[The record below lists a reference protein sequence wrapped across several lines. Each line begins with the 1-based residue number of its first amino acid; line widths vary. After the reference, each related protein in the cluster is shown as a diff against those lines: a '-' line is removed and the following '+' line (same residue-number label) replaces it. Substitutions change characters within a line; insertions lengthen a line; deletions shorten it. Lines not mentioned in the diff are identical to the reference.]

1 MSDLAGLYARQNADG
16 GWPYWKGSSWTE
28 PTVYALLAL
37 ASSGDMSSPAVDH
50 AFDWLS
56 KSQREDG
63 GWAPRRLVEESTWVT
78 AAVLLLPSGML
89 PRFNAAAAL
98 NWLLAKTGRES
109 SWIERVRAAMISGHM
124 DPRKPD
130 GWPWFPDTAAWVG
143 PTAFSILALRK
154 ASKRDSRQ
162 AIADRIQQGQEFLLS
177 RRCADG
183 GWNHGSSKALG
194 YDGPSYPETTG
205 LALLALRGLPRDRVE
220 RGIAKAEEHLR
231 ASRSV
236 EAISW
241 LRLGLLAH
249 ARHPEAPPVTTER
262 ALSTQEVAL
271 AMIAGN
277 TARDSNILEA

>member
-1 MSDLAGLYARQNADG
+1 MSDLSGLYARQNADG

-37 ASSGDMSSPAVDH
+37 ASSGDVSSPAVDR
-50 AFDWLS
+50 ALNWVS
-56 KSQREDG
+56 KSQRQDG
-63 GWAPRRLVEESTWVT
+63 GWAPRRPVEESTWVT
-78 AAVLLLPSGML
+78 AAVLLLPTSMRS
-89 PRFNAAAAL
+89 RFNAAAAL

-109 SWIERVRAAMISGHM
+109 SRLERVRATMISGHV

-154 ASKRDSRQ
+154 ASKRDARQ

-205 LALLALRGLPRDRVE
+205 LALLALQDIPADRLE

-231 ASRSV
+231 LSRSL
-236 EAISW
+236 EATSW

-249 ARHPEAPPVTTER
+249 ARHPEPPPFETER
-262 ALSTQEVAL
+262 GLSTQEVAL

-277 TARDSNILEA
+277 TARDTNILEA